1 MKKLAIVTSH
11 PIQYNAPWFR
21 LLAKENKIQIQV
33 FYTWSQTETG
43 ITYDPGFKKNIA
55 WDIPLLDGYNYCFV
69 KNISSNPGSS
79 HFKGIVNPTLIT
91 EIIEWG
97 ADAIL
102 VFGWAFSSH
111 LKCIRH
117 FKGKIPVL
125 FRGDSTLLRTQS
137 FLKKTFRKLFLK
149 WVYSFIDFAFYVGT
163 ENKLYFQMYGL
174 KEEQLM
180 FAPHAIDNDRFT
192 GNNNDYD
199 IAALAWKKEL
209 GILETEFVVLYA
221 GKLEAIKN
229 PEFVIHLA
237 DKLNGTPVKFIL
249 VGNGSKEIE
258 LKYTTK
264 NDKRFIFIDFQNQ
277 LKMPIVYRLGNLFI
291 LPSISETWGLA
302 VNEAMAC
309 GNAVAVRNTCG
320 CAIDLVQD
328 GINGFIFDENNI
340 DKLAH
345 QIQQLIDNKI
355 LCKKMGFES
364 QILIS
369 SYSFEK
375 IANMINKLVC

>member
-1 MKKLAIVTSH
+1 MADKPSL
-11 PIQYNAPWFR
+11 
-21 LLAKENKIQIQV
+21 
-33 FYTWSQTETG
+33 ETG

-79 HFKGIVNPTLIT
+79 HFKGIINPTLIT

-192 GNNNDYD
+192 GNNNDNY

-258 LKYTTK
+258 LKYSTK

-309 GNAVAVRNTCG
+309 GSAVAVRNTCG

-328 GINGFIFDENNI
+328 GINGYIFDENNI